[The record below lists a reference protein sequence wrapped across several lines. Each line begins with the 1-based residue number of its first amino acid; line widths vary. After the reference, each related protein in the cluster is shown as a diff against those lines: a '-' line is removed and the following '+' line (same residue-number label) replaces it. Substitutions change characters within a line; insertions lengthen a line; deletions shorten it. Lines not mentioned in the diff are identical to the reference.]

1 MAQEEYWDQVNI
13 VSWLKLQYPYVL
25 FTASA
30 GGMRTSIGTA
40 TKMKRMGY
48 SKGTPDLWIMEC
60 CEGYNGLII
69 ELKKKKGGVL
79 SKEQKEWLRRLNE
92 RGFKAVCC
100 KGYDDAEKTI
110 KEYLRSLNI

>member
-1 MAQEEYWDQVNI
+1 MQEEYYEQVALVN
-13 VSWLKLQYPYVL
+13 WLKLQYPNIL

-48 SKGTPDLWIMEC
+48 AKGTPDLWILERND
-60 CEGYNGLII
+60 EYNGLII
-69 ELKKKKGGVL
+69 ELKKKKGGQL

-110 KEYLRSLNI
+110 KEYLK